1 MKYEKKFVDTNI
13 RKTIV
18 ENMGRKKQFVD
29 GIDEKYVDQNKPANV
44 NVKNKEGIRQNRYF
58 RSSNIKINI

>member
-29 GIDEKYVDQNKPANV
+29 RIDEKYVDQNKPANG
-44 NVKNKEGIRQNRYF
+44 NVQNKEGICQDRYF
-58 RSSNIKINI
+58 RSANININI